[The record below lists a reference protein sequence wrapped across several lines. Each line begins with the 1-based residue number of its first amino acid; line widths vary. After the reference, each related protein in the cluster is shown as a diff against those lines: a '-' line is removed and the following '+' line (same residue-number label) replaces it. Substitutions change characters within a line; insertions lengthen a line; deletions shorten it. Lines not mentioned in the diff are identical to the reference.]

1 MQEPI
6 SRLSRLNAIL
16 LKLQS
21 RPFVSVQ
28 QLAEQ
33 FGVSR
38 RTIYRDI
45 AALEESG
52 VPIVSLDRKG
62 FTLMEGYNVPPVMF
76 TESEANAM
84 VIAEKII
91 ARSNDQSLI
100 AEFSKAVEKVKAVLK
115 HSQREK
121 ADFLAQRTI
130 IGKNWD
136 NETNSDLL
144 SRIQEALTD
153 FKVLQILYLKAEASE
168 PTKRELEPFAIYQN
182 TFEKWVL
189 IAWCR
194 LRKEFRSFRLDRMQ
208 ELKKLEETFT
218 PHKLT
223 LSEYV
228 EMQRK
233 IHGH

>member
-33 FGVSR
+33 FAVSK

-62 FTLMEGYNVPPVMF
+62 FSLLEGYNVPPVMF

-91 ARSNDQSLI
+91 ARSSDQSLV
-100 AEFSKAVEKVKAVLK
+100 AEFSKAVDKVKAVLK
-115 HSQREK
+115 HSQKEK
-121 ADFLAQRTI
+121 ADFLSQRTI

-136 NETNSDLL
+136 NEVNSDLL
-144 SRIQEALTD
+144 APIQNALTD
-153 FKVLQILYLKAEASE
+153 FRVLEISYLKADAQKVTSR
-168 PTKRELEPFAIYQN
+168 KVEPFAIYQN
-182 TFEKWVL
+182 TLEKWVL

-194 LRKEFRSFRLDRMQ
+194 MREEFRSFRIDRIQ
-208 ELKKLEETFT
+208 ELNTLDETFP

-223 LSEYV
+223 LSQYV

>member
-1 MQEPI
+1 MPEPI

-33 FGVSR
+33 YGVSR

-52 VPIVSLDRKG
+52 VPIVAAERRG
-62 FTLMEGYNVPPVMF
+62 FSLMEGFNIPPVMF
-76 TESEANAM
+76 TPSEANAM

-91 ARSNDQSLI
+91 ATSHDESLVK
-100 AEFSKAVEKVKAVLK
+100 EFSKAVEKVKAVLK
-115 HSQREK
+115 GTQRAK

-130 IGKNWD
+130 IGRNW
-136 NETNSDLL
+136 EHERTSDLL
-144 SRIQEALTD
+144 STIQEGLTD
-153 FKVLQILYLKAEASE
+153 FNVLEIVYRKADA
-168 PTKRELEPFAIYQN
+168 TQTTTRQVEPFAIYQN
-182 TFEKWVL
+182 TLEKWVL

-194 LRKEFRSFRLDRMQ
+194 MRNEFRSFRMDRILQ
-208 ELKKLEETFT
+208 LTKLGEHFP

-223 LSEYV
+223 LAEYV
-228 EMQRK
+228 EIQRK
-233 IHGH
+233 IYE

>member
-21 RPFVSVQ
+21 RPLVSVQ
-28 QLAEQ
+28 QLADQ

-52 VPIVSLDRKG
+52 VPIISLDRKG
-62 FTLMEGYNVPPVMF
+62 FSLMEGFNVPPVMF

-91 ARSNDQSLI
+91 ARSNDKSLVI
-100 AEFSKAVEKVKAVLK
+100 EFSKAVEKVKSVLK
-115 HSQREK
+115 STQKAK

-136 NETNSDLL
+136 NEVSSNFLAT
-144 SRIQEALTD
+144 IQEGLTG
-153 FKVLQILYLKAEASE
+153 FNVIQIVYRKAEATE
-168 PTKRELEPFAIYQN
+168 TTTRQVEPFAIYQN
-182 TFEKWVL
+182 TFENWL
-189 IAWCR
+189 MIAWCR
-194 LRKEFRSFRLDRMQ
+194 MREEFRSFRVDRI
-208 ELKKLEETFT
+208 EKLIKLSETFT

-223 LSEYV
+223 LAEYV
-228 EMQRK
+228 EIQRK
-233 IHGH
+233 IHGD

>member
-1 MQEPI
+1 MQEPF

-21 RPFVSVQ
+21 RPLVSVQ

-33 FGVSR
+33 FAVSR

-62 FTLMEGYNVPPVMF
+62 FSLMEGYNVPPVMF

-84 VIAEKII
+84 VVAEKII
-91 ARSNDQSLI
+91 AKSNDQSLV
-100 AEFSKAVEKVKAVLK
+100 AEFSKAVDKVRAVLK
-115 HSQREK
+115 HSQKEK
-121 ADFLAQRTI
+121 ADFLFRRTI

-136 NETNSDLL
+136 NETGSDLL

-153 FKVLQILYLKAEASE
+153 FKVLQMLYLKAEATE
-168 PTKRELEPFAIYQN
+168 PSTREVEPYAIYQN
-182 TFEKWVL
+182 TLEKWVL

-194 LRKEFRSFRLDRMQ
+194 MREEFRSFRVDRIQ
-208 ELKKLEETFT
+208 ELKTLEETFP

>member
-1 MQEPI
+1 MPEPI

-21 RPFVSVQ
+21 RPLVSVQ

-33 FGVSR
+33 FAVSR

-62 FTLMEGYNVPPVMF
+62 FSLIEGYNVPPVMF

-84 VIAEKII
+84 VVAEKII
-91 ARSNDQSLI
+91 AKSNDQSLV

-115 HSQREK
+115 HTQKEK
-121 ADFLAQRTI
+121 ADFLSQRTI

-136 NETNSDLL
+136 NEVNSDLL
-144 SRIQEALTD
+144 APIQEALTD
-153 FKVLQILYLKAEASE
+153 FHVLQIAYLKAEAQE
-168 PTKRELEPFAIYQN
+168 TTTRRVEPFAIYQN
-182 TFEKWVL
+182 TLEKWVL

-194 LRKEFRSFRLDRMQ
+194 MREEFRSFRVDRIK
-208 ELKKLEETFT
+208 ELQTLEETFP